1 MNKIL
6 LPTDFSDNS
15 WNAIKYAL
23 QLFKNEKCTFT
34 LLNTF
39 TPIFYSMEQTMV
51 YNPETDLQNIVKKNS
66 ERRLKQMVSRIEDE
80 FSNPN
85 HVFSSSA
92 VFNILTSEIENLYN
106 KNTVDLVIM
115 GTKGATGLKGVLFG
129 SNTIHAIKSAKFP
142 VLAIPEN
149 FEYEAPH
156 EILFPS
162 DLKVDFTKKQ
172 LDPILT
178 IATNHHARVNVLH
191 VSDGEELSEEQENNI
206 GKLESLFKSISYLL
220 HKKNNKNVSDAIS
233 KFQMEHRINMLVMI
247 NNKHSFFQNVFF
259 KSKVNQIGFHL
270 NIPFLVIP
278 TKKD

>member
-1 MNKIL
+1 MNTIL

-39 TPIFYSMEQTMV
+39 TPIFYSMEQTMM

-66 ERRLKQMVSRIEDE
+66 ERRLKQLTNRIKEE
-80 FSNPN
+80 FNNPN
-85 HVFSSSA
+85 HVFTSSA
-92 VFNILTSEIENLYN
+92 VFNILTAEMENLYD
-106 KNTVDLVIM
+106 KKTVDLVIM

-129 SNTIHAIKSAKFP
+129 SNTIHTIKRAKFP
-142 VLAIPEN
+142 VLAIPDN

-162 DLKVDFTKKQ
+162 DLEVDFTKKQ
-172 LDPILT
+172 LAPLIT

-191 VSDGEELSEEQENNI
+191 VSDSQDLSKKQENNI
-206 GKLESLFKSISYLL
+206 AKLETLLKSISYLL
-220 HKKNNKNVSDAIS
+220 HYKNNKDISDAIS
-233 KFQMEHRINMLVMI
+233 QFQIEHRINMLVMI

-278 TKKD
+278 SKKD